1 MQLSEAPDW
10 TYLLQEFDTL
20 YRHGSAGGSARIRS
34 HRRRVRDTLAK
45 IVDGD
50 PPIAQREAARLPAVD
65 HFGRAIDL
73 GARGPLAALVRTI
86 DRVSHRLTWEHGYAK
101 LSKTLARHYAYCELL
116 GPQGPVQAEGLIL
129 GLVLFAPDTVYPQ
142 HSHLDI
148 EESYISLAG
157 AWSENDVAVYA
168 PGSLILN
175 KSGEEHR
182 ITIGAIDPCLLAYA
196 WIGPSERLKEPG
208 MRFSRGKR
216 KG

>member
-1 MQLSEAPDW
+1 MQLSEAADW

-20 YRHGSAGGSARIRS
+20 YRHGSAGGSATIRG
-34 HRRRVRDTLAK
+34 HRRRVRDALAK

-50 PPIAQREAARLPAVD
+50 PAVLQRAPASLPAVA

-73 GARGPLAALVRTI
+73 GTRGPLGGLVRAI
-86 DRVSHRLTWEHGYAK
+86 DRVADGLTWEHGYAK
-101 LSKTLARHYAYCELL
+101 LSKGLAKHYAYCELL
-116 GPQGPVQAEGLIL
+116 GSRGPVEADGLIL

-142 HSHLDI
+142 HSHRDI

-175 KSGEEHR
+175 RPGEEHR
-182 ITIGAIDPCLLAYA
+182 ITVGAIDPCLLAYA
-196 WIGPSERLKEPG
+196 WIGPSERLQEPG
-208 MRFSRGKR
+208 MRFSRARR
-216 KG
+216 KQ

>member
-34 HRRRVRDTLAK
+34 HRRKVRDTLAK
-45 IVDGD
+45 IVDAD
-50 PPIAQREAARLPAVD
+50 PAIVERPPARLPAVD

-73 GARGPLAALVRTI
+73 GVRGPLAGLVRAI
-86 DRVSHRLTWEHGYAK
+86 DRVAGRLTWEHGYAK
-101 LSKTLARHYAYCELL
+101 LSPSLSRHYAYCELL
-116 GPQGPVQAEGLIL
+116 GPQGPVEAQGLIL
-129 GLVLFAPDTVYPQ
+129 GLVLFAPDTIYPQ
-142 HSHLDI
+142 HSHRDI

-175 KSGEEHR
+175 KSGDEHR

-196 WIGPSERLKEPG
+196 WIGPSDRLKEPG
-208 MRFSRGKR
+208 MRFSRPKR
-216 KG
+216 KS